1 MCIFI
6 KYYLC
11 IELFFARK
19 QRVSYKWRKFS
30 EKLHHYTELM
40 IIFNSHALKYE
51 LKDRNTRH
59 YPTKSRIQEFMK

>member
-1 MCIFI
+1 MYLKKHNKVSTQRMCIFI

-11 IELFFARK
+11 IELFFAQK

-51 LKDRNTRH
+51 LKD
-59 YPTKSRIQEFMK
+59 